1 VFTKGG
7 FRLKNY
13 EEEIRMNVSQTRR
26 VYMDHN
32 ATTPVHPEVLEAMLP
47 YYKDRFGNASSIHSF
62 GREAKVALEES
73 REKVAKLINASPQ
86 EIYFTS
92 GGTESDNLALK
103 GTAFANRKKGNHII
117 TSKIEHHAVFES
129 CKFLEKEG
137 FEVTY
142 LPVDVQ
148 GFVDPHDLKK
158 AMRKETI
165 LVSIMHANNEVGTI
179 EPIDQLCE
187 ITKEK
192 GAYFHTD
199 AVQSLGKIPVDVQK
213 LNVDMLSL
221 SSHKIYGPKGAGA
234 IYIRKGTRIT
244 PWSHGGHHERSRRA
258 GTENLPG
265 IVGLAKAVEIAHR
278 DMEEQSQHL
287 RNLSEAFYKKLTRAI
302 PDVILHGHL
311 EKRIPNTL
319 NLSFKAVEGE
329 SMILSLDLKRVAVA
343 SGSACTSGT
352 LEPSHVLS
360 AMGISPEIAQTAIR
374 FSFGRENTLEDV
386 EYVVEILP
394 EIVSRLRAMSP
405 LYANK

>member
-1 VFTKGG
+1 
-7 FRLKNY
+7 
-13 EEEIRMNVSQTRR
+13 MNAPQARR
-26 VYMDHN
+26 IYLDHN

-47 YYKDRFGNASSIHSF
+47 YYKDKFGNPSSIHSF

-73 REKVAKLINASPQ
+73 REQVAKFINADPS

-92 GGTESDNLALK
+92 GGTESDNLAVK
-103 GTAFANRKKGNHII
+103 GTAFANRKKGKHII
-117 TSKIEHHAVFES
+117 TSKIEHHAILES

-142 LPVDVQ
+142 LPVDKY
-148 GFVDPHDLKK
+148 GFVDPEDLKK

-165 LVSIMHANNEVGTI
+165 LVSLMHVNNEVGTI
-179 EPIDQLCE
+179 EPVKEFCE

-199 AVQSLGKIPVDVQK
+199 AVQSVGKMPVDVQK
-213 LNVDMLSL
+213 LNVDMLSM
-221 SSHKIYGPKGAGA
+221 SGHKIYGPKGAGA

-244 PWSHGGHHERSRRA
+244 SWSHGGHHERSRRA
-258 GTENLPG
+258 GTENVPG
-265 IVGLAKAVEIAHR
+265 IVGLAKALEIAER
-278 DMEEQSQHL
+278 DMEEQSRHL
-287 RNLSEAFYKKLTRAI
+287 RNLSEAFYQKLTQAI
-302 PDVILHGHL
+302 PDVILNGHL
-311 EKRIPNTL
+311 ERRIPNTL

-329 SMILSLDLKRVAVA
+329 SVILSLDLKGVAVA

-360 AMGISPEIAQTAIR
+360 AMGVSPEIAQSAIR
-374 FSFGRENTLEDV
+374 FSFGRGNTMEDV
-386 EYVVEILP
+386 DYVIGILP

-405 LYANK
+405 LYVNK

>member
-1 VFTKGG
+1 
-7 FRLKNY
+7 
-13 EEEIRMNVSQTRR
+13 MSASHSMSASQTKRI
-26 VYMDHN
+26 YLDHN

-47 YYKDRFGNASSIHSF
+47 YFKERFGNASSIHGF

-92 GGTESDNLALK
+92 GGTEADNLAVK
-103 GTAFANRKKGNHII
+103 GTAFANRNKGKHII
-117 TSKIEHHAVFES
+117 TSKIEHHAILES

-142 LPVDVQ
+142 LPVDKY
-148 GFVDPHDLKK
+148 GFVDPDDLKK
-158 AMRKETI
+158 AFREDAI
-165 LVSIMHANNEVGTI
+165 LVSIMHVNNEVGTI
-179 EPIDQLCE
+179 EPIEKLCE

-199 AVQSLGKIPVDVQK
+199 AVQSIGKIPVDVQK
-213 LNVDMLSL
+213 LNVDMLSM
-221 SSHKIYGPKGAGA
+221 SAHKIYGPKGVGA

-244 PWSHGGHHERSRRA
+244 SWSHGGHHERSRRA
-258 GTENLPG
+258 GTENIPG
-265 IVGLAKAVEIAHR
+265 IVGLAKAVEIACR
-278 DMEEQSQHL
+278 DMEEQSNHL
-287 RNLSEAFYKKLTRAI
+287 KNLSETFYRKLTQTI
-302 PDVILHGHL
+302 PDVILNGHL

-329 SMILSLDLKRVAVA
+329 SIILSLDLKGVAVA

-360 AMGISPEIAQTAIR
+360 AMGISPEIAQGAIR
-374 FSFGRENTLEDV
+374 FSFGRENTREDV
-386 EYVVEILP
+386 KYVVEILP
-394 EIVSRLRAMSP
+394 EIVTRLRAMSP
-405 LYANK
+405 LYASSNK

>member
-1 VFTKGG
+1 
-7 FRLKNY
+7 
-13 EEEIRMNVSQTRR
+13 MNAEQRKV
-26 VYMDHN
+26 VYLDHN

-47 YYKDRFGNASSIHSF
+47 YYKDKFGNASSIHSF

-73 REKVAKLINASPQ
+73 REKVAKFINASLQ

-92 GGTESDNLALK
+92 GGTESDNLAIK
-103 GTAFANRKKGNHII
+103 GTAFTNRKKGKHII
-117 TSKIEHHAVFES
+117 TSKIEHHAILES

-142 LPVDVQ
+142 LPVDKY
-148 GFVDPHDLKK
+148 GFVDPDDLKK
-158 AMRKETI
+158 AIRKDTI

-179 EPIDQLCE
+179 QPLEKLCK

-199 AVQSLGKIPVDVQK
+199 AVQSVGKMPVDVQK
-213 LNVDMLSL
+213 LNVDMLSM
-221 SSHKIYGPKGAGA
+221 SGHKIYGPKGVGA
-234 IYIRKGTRIT
+234 IYIRKGTRINS
-244 PWSHGGHHERSRRA
+244 WSHGGHHERSRRA
-258 GTENLPG
+258 GTENVPG
-265 IVGLAKAVEIAHR
+265 IVGLAKTVEIAQR
-278 DMEEQSQHL
+278 DMEQQSQQMK
-287 RNLSEAFYKKLTRAI
+287 NLTEAFYQKVTQAI
-302 PDVILHGHL
+302 PDVILNGHL

-329 SMILSLDLKRVAVA
+329 SIILSLDLKGVAVA

-360 AMGISPEIAQTAIR
+360 AMGISPEIAQGAIR
-374 FSFGRENTLEDV
+374 FSFGRENTMEDV
-386 EYVVEILP
+386 DYVVEILP

-405 LYANK
+405 LYVGK

>member
-1 VFTKGG
+1 MSASQ
-7 FRLKNY
+7 
-13 EEEIRMNVSQTRR
+13 IRK
-26 VYMDHN
+26 VYLDHN

-47 YYKDRFGNASSIHSF
+47 YYKEKFGNASSIHVF

-73 REKVAKLINASPQ
+73 REKVAELIHASSQ

-92 GGTESDNLALK
+92 GGTESDNLAVK
-103 GTAFANRKKGNHII
+103 GTAFANRKKGSHII
-117 TSKIEHHAVFES
+117 TSKIEHHAVLES

-142 LPVDVQ
+142 LPVDKF
-148 GFVDPHDLKK
+148 GFVDPDDLKK
-158 AMRKETI
+158 TLKNDTI

-179 EPIDQLCE
+179 QPLEELCK

-199 AVQSLGKIPVDVQK
+199 AVQSMGKIPVDVQK
-213 LNVDMLSL
+213 LNVDMLSM
-221 SSHKIYGPKGAGA
+221 SAHKIHGPKGSGA
-234 IYIRKGTRIT
+234 IYIKKGTRIIS
-244 PWSHGGHHERSRRA
+244 WSHGGHHERSRRA
-258 GTENLPG
+258 GTENIPG
-265 IVGLAKAVEIAHR
+265 IVGLAKAVEIAYR
-278 DMEEQSQHL
+278 DMEEQSKHL
-287 RNLSEAFYKKLTRAI
+287 KNLTETFYQKLTRTI
-302 PDVILHGHL
+302 TDVVLHGHL

-329 SMILSLDLKRVAVA
+329 SIILSLDLKGVAVA

-360 AMGISPEIAQTAIR
+360 AMGIAPDIAQGAIR
-374 FSFGRENTLEDV
+374 FSFGRDNTMEDV
-386 EYVVEILP
+386 DYVVEILP